1 MIVGSADFAHAFW
14 AFFLFINSSYVRH
27 FCHLH
32 ESRMLTVSSEEEVLA
47 ETIIRMKGAIP
58 SSPQHLLDLFYQ
70 ALLERFSSPHSP
82 IDLLPQYLPLLTTL
96 HSLSA
101 ISSDVPTA
109 KFIATGAV
117 SPVILKEKATLS
129 TRFCPPPPRSC
140 RTRSTSSRTGRVPRP
155 ISPPRCAGHH
165 RFISRSTTCSWSS

>member
-14 AFFLFINSSYVRH
+14 AFFLFIYSSYVRH

-32 ESRMLTVSSEEEVLA
+32 ESRMLTVSSGEEALA

-58 SSPQHLLDLFYQ
+58 ISPQHLLDLFYQ

-109 KFIATGAV
+109 KFIAGAV
-117 SPVILKEKATLS
+117 SPVILKEATLS